1 MMAGLIDGVGSI
13 LLYGLAFLSVLT
25 VVVFIHEL
33 GHFLVARW
41 CGVHVTTFSIGFGRE
56 IWGFDDRKGT
66 RWRIAWI
73 PLGGYVKFMDDDN
86 AASAPSHDALRTMT
100 EEQRRGSFHAKP
112 VWQRAA
118 VVAAGPAANFLLAI
132 AIFAAGFTLYG
143 VRSTAPRVDE
153 VIASSPAAKAGFEAG
168 DVILSIDGRP
178 IRAFNDVLRRVTT
191 SGGRE
196 MIIEVDR
203 RGQTVTLK
211 VTPQLDEFKDEMG
224 NVQSVWRVGI
234 RQRAT
239 PEQVREERVGP
250 IAAVGLATRETSFII
265 TSTLSYLA
273 DVVTLKQKPD
283 QLGGPVRIA
292 DVAGKV
298 AQRSVFDLIY
308 LAAFIS
314 VSVGLVNLFPIPLL
328 DGGHLVFYAIEAV
341 RGRPLSERTQEL
353 SFRIGMAVVLTIMM
367 FSMFNDLPILK
378 RWLSGVG

>member
-1 MMAGLIDGVGSI
+1 MVADIFDGIGSI
-13 LLYGLAFLSVLT
+13 LLYGFAFLSVLM

-41 CGVHVTTFSIGFGRE
+41 FNVRVTAFSIGFGRE
-56 IWGFDDRKGT
+56 IWGFYDRHGT
-66 RWRIAWI
+66 RWRLAWI
-73 PLGGYVKFMDDDN
+73 PLGGYVKFMDDEN
-86 AASAPSHDALRTMT
+86 AASAPNHEAQRTMT
-100 EEQRRGSFHAKP
+100 EEERALSFHAKP

-118 VVAAGPAANFLLAI
+118 VVAAGPLANFILAI
-132 AIFAAGFTLYG
+132 AIFAAGFALFG

-153 VIASSPAAKAGFEAG
+153 VITGSPAARAGFQAG
-168 DVILSIDGRP
+168 DIISSIDGKP
-178 IRAFNDVLRRVTT
+178 IRTFNEVLRTVTT

-196 MIIEVDR
+196 MLVEVDR
-203 RGQTVTLK
+203 SGQKETLR
-211 VTPQLDEFKDEMG
+211 VRPQLDEFKDELG

-234 RQRAT
+234 RQRST
-239 PEQVREERVGP
+239 PDQVHEEKVGP
-250 IAAVGLATRETSFII
+250 LKAIALATRETSFII
-265 TSTLSYLA
+265 TSTLSYLG
-273 DVVTLKQKPD
+273 DVVTMRQKPD

-341 RGRPLSERTQEL
+341 RGRPLSERTQEM
-353 SFRIGMAVVLTIMM
+353 SFRIGMAVVLTIMVHGSRM
-367 FSMFNDLPILK
+367 IHVHC
-378 RWLSGVG
+378 W

>member
-56 IWGFDDRKGT
+56 IWGFNDRKGT

-86 AASAPSHDALRTMT
+86 AASAPSHDALRNMT
-100 EEQRRGSFHAKP
+100 DEQRRSSFHAKP

-196 MIIEVDR
+196 MTVEVDR
-203 RGQTVTLK
+203 RGQTVALK
-211 VTPQLDEFKDEMG
+211 VTPQLDEFKDELG

-234 RQRAT
+234 RQRST

-250 IAAVGLATRETSFII
+250 IAAVGLATKETSFII

-273 DVVTLKQKPD
+273 DVVTLRQKPD

-328 DGGHLVFYAIEAV
+328 DGGHLVFYAIEAI

>member
-86 AASAPSHDALRTMT
+86 AASAPSHDALRNMT
-100 EEQRRGSFHAKP
+100 DEQRRGSFHAKP

-196 MIIEVDR
+196 MTIEVDR

-273 DVVTLKQKPD
+273 DVVTLRQKPD

-298 AQRSVFDLIY
+298 AQRSVWDLIY

-378 RWLSGVG
+378 RWLSGIG